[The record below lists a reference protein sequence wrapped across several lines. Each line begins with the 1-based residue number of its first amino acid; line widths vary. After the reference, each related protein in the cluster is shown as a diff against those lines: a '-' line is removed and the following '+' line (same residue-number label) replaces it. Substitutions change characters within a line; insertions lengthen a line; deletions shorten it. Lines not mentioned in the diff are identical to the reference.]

1 MSKLDIRRQPPT
13 TGKPIYKHEYERT
26 AFDYTT
32 IVFAYVFA
40 PVGFILAAI
49 RLLSTHSKR
58 QRKACNINLFYHAC
72 MGAFVELAIYFIIS
86 KLLGQIDYVAL
97 LIRLV
102 IIYALFRIPAIKLSV
117 RAVGWREGF
126 TYLCNDYIALVLVDG
141 IRHIGS
147 LSDIR
152 GFSEE
157 NVREVLEYLKDQ
169 GVLSPDIVYYEG
181 RVDNPFVKLP
191 PKLIYSK
198 RAQALVRAPENNLRY
213 RNKRDRT
220 VFDRI
225 IMAIA
230 YLFAPL
236 GFVLAM
242 LRFVSTHY
250 KNERK
255 SFNYKL
261 LYHVCM
267 GAFMELAVL
276 FAVGTYKGDFKWF
289 TLLIILVVL
298 YLIFIIPADSF
309 AGRAT
314 FATENFDFLCKKYLM
329 LIIVDDVRHIGNLAD
344 ITKQSEDDVR
354 RDLRYLVRWGLLASD
369 LVYYEGRVKLLDK
382 QPPNLVH
389 PDRAQPST
397 ASENQPSSGR
407 QSLPEN
413 RPKPPV
419 QLPKS
424 IVCPSCGAKNRVLP
438 GQDKICEYC
447 GTTIPYS

>member
-1 MSKLDIRRQPPT
+1 M
-13 TGKPIYKHEYERT
+13 
-26 AFDYTT
+26 
-32 IVFAYVFA
+32 
-40 PVGFILAAI
+40 
-49 RLLSTHSKR
+49 
-58 QRKACNINLFYHAC
+58 
-72 MGAFVELAIYFIIS
+72 
-86 KLLGQIDYVAL
+86 
-97 LIRLV
+97 
-102 IIYALFRIPAIKLSV
+102 
-117 RAVGWREGF
+117 
-126 TYLCNDYIALVLVDG
+126 
-141 IRHIGS
+141 
-147 LSDIR
+147 
-152 GFSEE
+152 
-157 NVREVLEYLKDQ
+157 EYLKDQ

-213 RNKRDRT
+213 RNKRDQT

-276 FAVGTYKGDFKWF
+276 FAVGTYKGDFKWY

-298 YLIFIIPADSF
+298 YVIFIIPADSF

-314 FATENFDFLCKKYLM
+314 FATENFDFCA
-329 LIIVDDVRHIGNLAD
+329 R
-344 ITKQSEDDVR
+344 
-354 RDLRYLVRWGLLASD
+354 
-369 LVYYEGRVKLLDK
+369 
-382 QPPNLVH
+382 
-389 PDRAQPST
+389 
-397 ASENQPSSGR
+397 
-407 QSLPEN
+407 
-413 RPKPPV
+413 
-419 QLPKS
+419 S
-424 IVCPSCGAKNRVLP
+424 ISC
-438 GQDKICEYC
+438 
-447 GTTIPYS
+447 